1 MKKQQYSRGREETKI
16 IAKYKKELDI
26 YARLIENKDIQY
38 MFAELKELIRR
49 LKNQHTWEHP
59 RNGVAEEMKSNSVQ
73 SAEGNLTVD
82 GGTVVVFANESAENY
97 SLRMENIKG
106 HIQQLELIIGM
117 AEKKVSE
124 AEKYLGLDE
133 LSKQNSEQSKL

>member
-1 MKKQQYSRGREETKI
+1 MKKEKYSRERDSAKI
-16 IAKYKKELDI
+16 ASKYTKELKI
-26 YARLIENKDIQY
+26 YSNLMENKDWQY

-73 SAEGNLTVD
+73 SADGNIAVD

-97 SLRMENIKG
+97 TLRMENLRG
-106 HIQQLELIIGM
+106 HIQQLELIISM
-117 AEKKVSE
+117 PEKKVKE
-124 AEKYLGLDE
+124 AEKYLGVNK
-133 LSKQNSEQSKL
+133 LSE